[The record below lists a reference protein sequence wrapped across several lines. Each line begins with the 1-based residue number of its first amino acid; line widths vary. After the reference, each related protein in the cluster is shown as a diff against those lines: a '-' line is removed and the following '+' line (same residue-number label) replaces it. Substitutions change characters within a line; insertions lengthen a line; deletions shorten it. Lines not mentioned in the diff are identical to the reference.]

1 MEAMVLMA
9 AMALMLE
16 GVTAAMV
23 LMGVTAVPLVVV
35 SVADD
40 LVPIFIAYGI
50 ATWQLGTFKITLKEA
65 AVNQS
70 YVVGTKKPS
79 NRQSVHVTS
88 DIA

>member
-1 MEAMVLMA
+1 
-9 AMALMLE
+9 MLE

-50 ATWQLGTFKITLKEA
+50 ATWQAGDL
-65 AVNQS
+65 
-70 YVVGTKKPS
+70 
-79 NRQSVHVTS
+79 
-88 DIA
+88 